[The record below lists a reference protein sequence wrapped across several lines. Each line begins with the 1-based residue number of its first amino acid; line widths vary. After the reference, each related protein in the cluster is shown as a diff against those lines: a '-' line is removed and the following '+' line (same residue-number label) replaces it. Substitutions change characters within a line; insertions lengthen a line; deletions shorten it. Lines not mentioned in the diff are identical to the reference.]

1 MWSYTARR
9 LLFAIPTLFGV
20 SIIMFFLIFVA
31 PGDPLTALL
40 PPDAT
45 AEQKAKLAAQKGLD
59 KPIHI
64 QYGIWIKNAVQGDL
78 GESIHRNT
86 PVFPE
91 VMKAL
96 RNTLLL
102 AVSAAVISMTLG
114 AILGTIAAFN
124 QGRWLDKL
132 ASGIAITGVS
142 LPNYWVAILL
152 VIALAVSWRVLPAQG
167 MQTIG
172 GSGSGAIDIL
182 KHMVIPVIAL
192 MMISLGIITRMVRA
206 SVLEVLNREYVTALH
221 AKGLVPVNVM
231 RHVLKN
237 AACPVMTVVGLDL
250 GYLLGG
256 SILVEAVVNWP
267 GAGGLLN
274 LAIQQRDILVIQ
286 GTVLCLATIFVLIN
300 LTVDILQTFVDPRI
314 RRA

>member
-9 LLFAIPTLFGV
+9 LIFAIPTLFGV

-91 VMKAL
+91 VMEAL

-102 AVSAAVISMTLG
+102 AVSAAVLSMTLG

-231 RHVLKN
+231 GHVLKN

>member
-1 MWSYTARR
+1 MWSYTGRR
-9 LLFAIPTLFGV
+9 ILYAIPTLLGV
-20 SIIMFFLIFVA
+20 SIIMFVLIFVA
-31 PGDPLTALL
+31 PGDPLAALL

-45 AEQKAKLAAQKGLD
+45 AEQKDKLARAKGLD
-59 KPIHI
+59 RPLHV

-78 GESIHRNT
+78 GRSIHRNT

-91 VMKAL
+91 VMEAL
-96 RNTLLL
+96 KNTFIL
-102 AVSAAVISMTLG
+102 AAAAAVLSLTLG
-114 AILGTIAAFN
+114 GILGTIAAFN
-124 QGRWLDKL
+124 QGRWIDKV
-132 ASGIAITGVS
+132 ASAIAITGVS
-142 LPNYWVAILL
+142 LPNYWIAILL
-152 VIALAVSWRVLPAQG
+152 VTALAVTWRVLPAQG
-167 MQTIG
+167 MNTIG
-172 GSGSGAIDIL
+172 GSGSGVLDVL

-221 AKGLVPVNVM
+221 AKGLVPMNVM

-237 AACPVMTVVGLDL
+237 ASCPVMTVVGLDL

-300 LTVDILQTFVDPRI
+300 LTVDILQTMIDPRI
-314 RRA
+314 RRT

>member
-172 GSGSGAIDIL
+172 GTGSGAIDIL

-314 RRA
+314 RRT